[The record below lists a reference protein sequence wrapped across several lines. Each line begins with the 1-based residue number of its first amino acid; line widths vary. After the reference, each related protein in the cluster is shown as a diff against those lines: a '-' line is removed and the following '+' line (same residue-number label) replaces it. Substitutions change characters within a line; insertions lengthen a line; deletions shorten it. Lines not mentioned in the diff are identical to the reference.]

1 MSRQYIQNYE
11 LFIIWNFALD
21 FGPIHFL
28 ENNLKNLTEE
38 IEESFTSEGE
48 TFQNLEAGLQGVK
61 DGRRRVPNVMAI
73 NWLTNRHY
81 DFLIDR
87 NTGTSN
93 NREAM
98 LVTFGVFVTKILTCR
113 QHL

>member
-1 MSRQYIQNYE
+1 MV
-11 LFIIWNFALD
+11 IIWHFA
-21 FGPIHFL
+21 FRIAQIHFL

-38 IEESFTSEGE
+38 IEESFKSEGE
-48 TFQNLEAGLQGVK
+48 IFQNLEAGLQGVK

-93 NREAM
+93 NW
-98 LVTFGVFVTKILTCR
+98 VII
-113 QHL
+113 